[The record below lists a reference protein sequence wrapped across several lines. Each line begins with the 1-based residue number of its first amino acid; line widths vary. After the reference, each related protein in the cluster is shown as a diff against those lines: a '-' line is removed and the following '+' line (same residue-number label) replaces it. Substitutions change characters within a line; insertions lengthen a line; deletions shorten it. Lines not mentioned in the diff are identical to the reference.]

1 MICLESNFKFLEEK
15 WPLLSTLGSTA
26 ERYLFSDS
34 NSCLM
39 KLGLF
44 GEAVVNLI
52 FVLDNISETKPQEE
66 NTHAN
71 RIKLLKSE
79 GLLPKDIDDIL
90 YSLRIARNKAVHVGY
105 ESTEQATVLL
115 EFTYKLSVWFM
126 QTYGD
131 WEFEPVEFVMP
142 EDHSIDI
149 DYEAI
154 IKAQEE
160 KIKELTD
167 KIKDTSPIGLEVSID
182 DRRKRAKT
190 SADKINLTEKETRYL
205 IDEQLRK
212 VGWEADSINHR
223 YSKGTRPEKNRN
235 LAIAEWSTDSTVGDR
250 GYADYALFVGTQL
263 VGIVEAKRHFTDIP
277 SVIDYQCKDYAKK
290 IKAEHSQYIINRWGD
305 YQVPFLYATNGRKY
319 LKQLETK
326 SGIWFLDA
334 RKDSNIPRAQQGWA
348 SPSGLIE
355 LLEKDIDKANQ
366 ELKGTGY
373 ELLTDS

>member
-1 MICLESNFKFLEEK
+1 LESNFKFLEEK

-235 LAIAEWSTDSTVGDR
+235 LAIAEWPTDSTVGDR
-250 GYADYALFVGTQL
+250 GYADYVLFVGTQL

-319 LKQLETK
+319 LKQLD
-326 SGIWFLDA
+326 SIGICILAF
-334 RKDSNIPRAQQGWA
+334 
-348 SPSGLIE
+348 GL
-355 LLEKDIDKANQ
+355 
-366 ELKGTGY
+366 
-373 ELLTDS
+373 SR